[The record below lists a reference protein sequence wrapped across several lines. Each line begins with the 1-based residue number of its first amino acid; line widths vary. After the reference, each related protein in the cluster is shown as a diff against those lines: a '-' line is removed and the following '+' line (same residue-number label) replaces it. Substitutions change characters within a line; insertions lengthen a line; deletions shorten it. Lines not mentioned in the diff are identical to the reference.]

1 MVPSHFVAGAFNRVV
16 CASLLEGE
24 LAQNWT
30 ENERLSQSFSILL
43 QSDAV
48 TLERFTS
55 MKLYSLLRLSDR
67 VHAMGRRSWKSRE
80 FD

>member
-1 MVPSHFVAGAFNRVV
+1 MVPSHFVAGAFNHVV

-24 LAQNWT
+24 LAQNWR

-43 QSDAV
+43 ESDAV
-48 TLERFTS
+48 TLERFTP
-55 MKLYSLLRLSDR
+55 MKLYSSLCLSDR
-67 VHAMGRRSWKSRE
+67 VHAMERRSWKSRE